1 MRKSIFLGI
10 FLVNIHLLPAQKL
23 VPVDFSFRS
32 IVANSTDSLTNE
44 MLSNVVTEV
53 ILQKEQAVWLGT
65 GLGVSV
71 IRDSLTIE
79 TLPRSAIWSSPG
91 DTGLIEK
98 DILEVE
104 KDTLL
109 PEGGISAMAVSGQ
122 GSLMLIAVA
131 GSENGIPV
139 GKGVAYSK
147 NAATESLINWR
158 YYFQPMDLENQTYPP
173 FAGAYLA
180 ALPITVPQANVTYD
194 VAFSDEFVWI
204 ASWAGGLRRAKK
216 PPPPEL
222 GGPVDPLEFIRIPLP
237 MDDQFELTTCV
248 DPTAY
253 PDSSYERTY
262 VYKIDIYNWLLR
274 DYYYNPRD
282 PEDDCDTL
290 FHFSDDGTWNNIPK
304 VIVVNAL
311 GIILDPGI
319 EGDTVLSYPPDPT
332 NYDDWVLANP
342 ETWVLTCGNH
352 NHKAFSV
359 LAYGDTVWVGTANGI
374 NRGIFKLFE
383 GAHCVDW
390 EHYSY
395 PTHGLSGNF
404 VVGLALQMH
413 KGKRVIWAA
422 TVNADDPTEQR
433 GVSYTTN
440 DGLSWN
446 TALLGER
453 VYNITAHDSLV
464 FAATAN
470 GLWKTEDGINWAR
483 YNPARQA
490 IPVPNTAIHS
500 TDEVL
505 ANEVYSVAFDYSDT
519 SIWIGTG
526 DGAAHSYDLDGL
538 NWKIFRAEYDRD
550 EVYAYPNPFSPY
562 THNVIGGDG
571 YVRFHTNEWSGTV
584 VIDLDVYNFAM
595 EKVFTGSFNR
605 RDPSSGA
612 LKWNGRDMDGR
623 LVNNGVYFVKLN
635 YPKNQTSKPSPHWVK
650 LIVVK

>member
-1 MRKSIFLGI
+1 M
-10 FLVNIHLLPAQKL
+10 LPY
-23 VPVDFSFRS
+23 
-32 IVANSTDSLTNE
+32 
-44 MLSNVVTEV
+44 
-53 ILQKEQAVWLGT
+53 
-65 GLGVSV
+65 
-71 IRDSLTIE
+71 
-79 TLPRSAIWSSPG
+79 
-91 DTGLIEK
+91 
-98 DILEVE
+98 
-104 KDTLL
+104 
-109 PEGGISAMAVSGQ
+109 GGISAMAVSDQ
-122 GSLMLIAVA
+122 GRMLIAVA
-131 GSENGIPV
+131 GSKNGIPV
-139 GKGVAYSK
+139 GKGIAYTDVATHDVIDWTYYDQPIDTSISVK
-147 NAATESLINWR
+147 IN
-158 YYFQPMDLENQTYPP
+158 T
-173 FAGAYLA
+173 AGGLMHV
-180 ALPITVPQANVTYD
+180 LPITVYEANVTYD
-194 VAFSDEFVWI
+194 IAFSDEFAWI
-204 ASWAGGLRRAKK
+204 ASWAGGLRRYKLLDK
-216 PPPPEL
+216 TWER
-222 GGPVDPLEFIRIPLP
+222 VPLP

-248 DPTAY
+248 NPRVY

-262 VYKIDIYNWLLR
+262 VNKIDTYNWLLR

-282 PEDDCDTL
+282 PEDDCDTV
-290 FHFSDDGTWNNIPK
+290 FHSSTDGTWRGMRKDADGEPF
-304 VIVVNAL
+304 V
-311 GIILDPGI
+311 
-319 EGDTVLSYPPDPT
+319 PDST
-332 NYDDWVLANP
+332 NYDDWVLDNP
-342 ETWVLTCGNH
+342 EGWVLTCGNH

-359 LAYGDTVWVGTANGI
+359 LAYVDTVWVGTANGI
-374 NRGIFKLFE
+374 NRGIFKFFE
-383 GAHCVDW
+383 GIDCINW

-464 FAATAN
+464 FAATAK

-505 ANEVYSVAFDYSDT
+505 ANEVYSVAFDSRPYYGDN

-526 DGAAHSYDLDGL
+526 DGAAYSYDLDGL

-550 EVYAYPNPFSPY
+550 EDYAYPNPFSPY

-571 YVRFHTNEWSGTV
+571 YVRFHTNEWSGTF

-595 EKVFTGSFNR
+595 EKVFAGSFDR
-605 RDPSSGA
+605 RVASSGA
-612 LKWNGRDMDGR
+612 LKWNGRDTQGR
-623 LVNNGVYFVKLN
+623 LVNNGVYFVKLK
-635 YPKNQTSKPSPHWVK
+635 YPENQTSKPSAHWVK